1 MVLISFW
8 EKQVPTLFWFV
19 DPEACGVADEEP
31 VLRGKG
37 DLFIFLLI
45 NGVYVP

>member
-1 MVLISFW
+1 MILISFW

-19 DPEACGVADEEP
+19 DPEACGVADEELA
-31 VLRGKG
+31 LRGKG